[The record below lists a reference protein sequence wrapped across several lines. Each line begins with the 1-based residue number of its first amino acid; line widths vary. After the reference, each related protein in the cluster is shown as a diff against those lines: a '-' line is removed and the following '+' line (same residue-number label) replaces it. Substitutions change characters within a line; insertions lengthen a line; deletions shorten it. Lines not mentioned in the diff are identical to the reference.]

1 MQMVYVST
9 THMRMTKE
17 GRKMAYH
24 RGVRLIDILLFDPEV
39 DEILLNVAL
48 RASNSLQYYDTS

>member
-1 MQMVYVST
+1 
-9 THMRMTKE
+9 MRMTKE